1 MEIVYKNIR
10 IKEKYE
16 DKDKLSSITSV
27 DVAKSYERFKLRV
40 TLATDFAH
48 LKRVNRSLNIEKLG
62 TGLFG
67 ARLNDK
73 WRVEF
78 EWHKEEVKLIAISR
92 IHPHKYKK

>member
-1 MEIVYKNIR
+1 MEIVYKTTR
-10 IKEKYE
+10 LKEKYE
-16 DKDKLSSITSV
+16 DKLSSMTSKDIV
-27 DVAKSYERFKLRV
+27 NSYERFKLRV